1 VVNQV
6 NNYYSDAESDSE
18 PEDEFSAS
26 ASISDTGFSVS
37 RRTDGLSCKN
47 QDNAFDR
54 QGGCQQRGRLI
65 SAGPVIFSEI

>member
-37 RRTDGLSCKN
+37 
-47 QDNAFDR
+47 NAFDR